1 MLPRMSRRHLWPTVA
16 ALGGLLTVLA
26 VFIAPAGRAGLLV
39 SLITGLA
46 WPLAILVAVVVF
58 WPQLQPLLA
67 VLLKRVHGGAGVRFG
82 PISVDAAAERVP
94 SPPPTGEV
102 TLANIAL
109 LHTSFLSVEGTKRLS
124 DGRTYYQFEVVV
136 IAPDD
141 VMNRITS
148 VTYELEKVWSDPV
161 REVTDRASRF
171 KLKELANGTTIVL
184 ARIHLR
190 GQTEPLL
197 LNRFIDLQPDG
208 PRI

>member
-1 MLPRMSRRHLWPTVA
+1 MIRRYLWPTIA
-16 ALGGLLTVLA
+16 ALGGLLTILA
-26 VFIAPAGRAGLLV
+26 VFVAPAGRAGLLV

-67 VLLKRVHGGAGVRFG
+67 ALLKRVHHGAGFRFG
-82 PISVDAAAERVP
+82 PISVDAAAELVP
-94 SPPPTGEV
+94 SPPPSGEV

-109 LHTSFLSVEGTKRLS
+109 LHTSFLSEKGTTTFS
-124 DGRTYYQFEVVV
+124 DGRPYYQFEVVV

-141 VMNRITS
+141 VMSRIIS
-148 VTYELEKVWSDPV
+148 VTYELEKAWPDPV
-161 REVTDRASRF
+161 QEVTDRASRF
-171 KLKELANGTTIVL
+171 KLKQLANGTSIVL

-197 LNRFIDLQPDG
+197 LNRFIDLRPDG